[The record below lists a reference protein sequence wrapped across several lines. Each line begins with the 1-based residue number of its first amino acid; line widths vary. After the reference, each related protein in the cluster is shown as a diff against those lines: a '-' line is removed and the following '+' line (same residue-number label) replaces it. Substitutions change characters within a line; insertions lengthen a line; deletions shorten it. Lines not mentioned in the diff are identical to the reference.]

1 MHLGI
6 AHHLGWAIAVTATAD
21 HEVVDR
27 RRIELIE
34 PGIPAAPIH
43 HEGGAYALHRTGEP
57 LADDA
62 LAALATQVRDAKDV
76 ETAAARVLAERAD
89 AVLRPAGHTRPSV
102 VEGPPHRAGSH
113 GGAHAAVSARGA
125 PARVRLQRVS
135 RRGVSELSVVNDAN
149 PARVARRGRDRGA
162 RSRGRARGGGAAG
175 VR

>member
-89 AVLRPAGHTRPSV
+89 AVLRGPRATL
-102 VEGPPHRAGSH
+102 GPP
-113 GGAHAAVSARGA
+113 
-125 PARVRLQRVS
+125 
-135 RRGVSELSVVNDAN
+135 
-149 PARVARRGRDRGA
+149 
-162 RSRGRARGGGAAG
+162 RSRDHRTALAAT
-175 VR
+175 VVLTRR